1 MKVYISVLIL
11 LLININ
17 IYSQIC
23 FSNAEEA
30 VSYALKNSQSH
41 SLELQSAQLA
51 FKSANLAI
59 SEFMPTFDFTLNED
73 DVVSFNSSD
82 SRNKSISFNI
92 NYKIFD
98 GGKRF
103 LTYKMNKAEK
113 FFQVKSSEQNI
124 DNYRSSII
132 NQYYK
137 CIQQQTLVDIKSD
150 LEKNTKSQLDII
162 KLEYEL
168 GLCLE
173 NNYLEYL
180 ISYKKIQDEVRQA
193 ERELRA
199 LYRVFKVLLGINPD
213 AEIILKKQDCD
224 TVNTEKYL
232 EPYTEKLWNIVK
244 NKNPTIKKNDIMMY
258 YQKQQ
263 YLYNR
268 RFFIPELTFQGG
280 VSYKGKNYPLRE
292 PQYSAK
298 IMVNFANMPFF
309 PTSLSNSYGFANDKL
324 KSVNNSVSSSLSLAP
339 DYFYNRRLASVQL
352 QQNRQSCADELNK
365 MYETFFSQISYYDG
379 LVDNILRLDE
389 TIELQIKRII
399 ISEKQ
404 VEKGEMKRIDFLKE
418 LIELSEQ
425 RIQMEQAKINVS
437 AAARNLEILMSIPFG
452 GLEKCLED

>member
-1 MKVYISVLIL
+1 MKLYISIL
-11 LLININ
+11 LLLLNIR

-30 VSYALKNSQSH
+30 VVYALKNSQSY
-41 SLELQSAQLA
+41 SLELQSSQIAL
-51 FKSANLAI
+51 KSANFAI
-59 SEFMPTFDFTLNED
+59 SEFLPTFDFTLNED
-73 DVVSFNSSD
+73 DVVSLDSSD
-82 SRNKSISFNI
+82 SRNKSISFNV
-92 NYKIFD
+92 NYKLFD

-113 FFQVKSSEQNI
+113 YFQVKTSEQNI

-137 CIQQQTLVDIKSD
+137 CIQQQTLVDIKTD
-150 LEKNTKSQLDII
+150 LERNTKTQLDII

-168 GLCLE
+168 GLTLE

-199 LYRVFKVLLGINPD
+199 LYRVFKVLLGINPET
-213 AEIILKKQDCD
+213 EIILKKQDCN
-224 TVNTEKYL
+224 TINTEKYL
-232 EPYTEKLWNIVK
+232 EEYTEKLWNIVK
-244 NKNPTIKKNDIMMY
+244 NKNPAIKKNDIMMY

-263 YLYNR
+263 YSYNR
-268 RFFIPELTFQGG
+268 RLFMPELTFQGG
-280 VSYKGKNYPLRE
+280 LSYKGKNYPLRE

-309 PTSLSNSYGFANDKL
+309 PTSISNSYGFANNKL
-324 KSVNNSVSSSLSLAP
+324 KSVNNSVSTNLSLTP
-339 DYFYNRRLASVQL
+339 DYFYNRHLESVKL
-352 QQNRQSCADELNK
+352 QQNRQNCVDELNK
-365 MYETFFSQISYYDG
+365 MYETFYNQISYYDG
-379 LVDNILRLDE
+379 LIDSILRLDE
-389 TIELQIKRII
+389 TIELQVKRII

-404 VEKGEMKRIDFLKE
+404 VEKGEMTRIDFLKE

-425 RIQMEQAKINVS
+425 RIQLEQAKINIS
-437 AAARNLEILMSIPFG
+437 AAARNLEILMCIPLG